1 MTKNSSFYK
10 ESYIVF
16 LVTQNFTY
24 LEYESSLHTY
34 QSRICWAS
42 AVLHLL
48 TTSSLPSYALHPSQP
63 LTVTVLHPA
72 LGRSCFFYAT
82 PTHKS
87 KYGTLLIC
95 AWILV
100 FSRSF
105 PVQYFFKNSIILL
118 LWLIFYD
125 VFYHLFLIYSCVD
138 GHMVEFL
145 SWCYGECSNK
155 QEYRCPW
162 HTCFTTSSVWVCY
175 ISIE

>member
-1 MTKNSSFYK
+1 MTKNSSSYK

-48 TTSSLPSYALHPSQP
+48 TTSSLPSSALHPSQP

-72 LGRSCFFYAT
+72 LGRSCF
-82 PTHKS
+82 
-87 KYGTLLIC
+87 LLPHIK
-95 AWILV
+95 ASMEHYWFVPEFWYLAGAFQSNI
-100 FSRSF
+100 
-105 PVQYFFKNSIILL
+105 FFTNSIILL

-162 HTCFTTSSVWVCY
+162 HTCFTTSSVWARY

>member
-1 MTKNSSFYK
+1 MLGLCCTALINHFFPSILCSPPFSA
-10 ESYIVF
+10 SY
-16 LVTQNFTY
+16 
-24 LEYESSLHTY
+24 SHCS
-34 QSRICWAS
+34 
-42 AVLHLL
+42 
-48 TTSSLPSYALHPSQP
+48 PP
-63 LTVTVLHPA
+63 
-72 LGRSCFFYAT
+72 CFREIMLST

-155 QEYRCPW
+155 EEYRCPW